1 MKKIESTV
9 LDKLYGLVS
18 VELAA
23 QEDYIQEKQIEIL
36 DRTENYCD
44 NAYIHLPIIFLT
56 LCMVGNFEKYNKT
69 QILRGSE
76 I

>member
-9 LDKLYGLVS
+9 FDEPYGLAN
-18 VELAA
+18 VELAP

-44 NAYIHLPIIFLT
+44 NA
-56 LCMVGNFEKYNKT
+56 K
-69 QILRGSE
+69 
-76 I
+76 